1 MKKALVASILA
12 VTMMVLGSSAYAAII
27 HLSANLGGTNEN
39 PVNASP
45 GTGFTFVDLDTTAHS
60 LRIFIA
66 FSGLLGTTT
75 AAHIHCCI
83 APPGNVGVA
92 TTTPSFAGFP
102 LGVKAGTYDQTL
114 DLTLASSY
122 NPSFVTAHTDVAG
135 AEAFLSAGLIAG
147 TTYLNIHS
155 ASFPGGEIRG
165 FLRVPE
171 PATMGLFGLGLVGL
185 LALRRRRS

>member
-1 MKKALVASILA
+1 MKKTLVTSILA
-12 VTMMVLGSSAYAAII
+12 MMMLLLASPGYASVI
-27 HLSANLGGTNEN
+27 HLGANLSGANEN
-39 PVNASP
+39 PANASP
-45 GTGFTFVDLDTTAHS
+45 ATGFTFVDLDTTAHT
-60 LRIFIA
+60 LHIFIV
-66 FSGLLGTTT
+66 FSGLLDNTT
-75 AAHIHCCI
+75 ASHIHCCI
-83 APPGNVGVA
+83 APNGNVGVA

-102 LGVKAGTYDQTL
+102 LGVKAGTYDRTL

-155 ASFPGGEIRG
+155 VLFPGGEIRG

-171 PATMGLFGLGLVGL
+171 PATMGLLGLGLVGL